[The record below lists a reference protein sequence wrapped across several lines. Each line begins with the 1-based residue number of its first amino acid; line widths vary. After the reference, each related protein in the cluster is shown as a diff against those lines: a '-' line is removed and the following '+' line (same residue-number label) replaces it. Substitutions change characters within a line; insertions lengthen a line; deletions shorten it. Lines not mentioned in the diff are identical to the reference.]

1 MDDPFSRPGPERS
14 FPCPRSAVC
23 IIVTN
28 ASRPDHPRSDS
39 INSSLWQRG
48 RCRQSACPCI
58 GSLAR
63 SGGISIVMTA
73 PVVDYKIHWLKMM
86 SVPESRAVVGRH
98 DGINGRDSDGKTIWT
113 KRCSLGCSWTA
124 TM

>member
-48 RCRQSACPCI
+48 RCRHPHA
-58 GSLAR
+58 LA
-63 SGGISIVMTA
+63 
-73 PVVDYKIHWLKMM
+73 
-86 SVPESRAVVGRH
+86 
-98 DGINGRDSDGKTIWT
+98 
-113 KRCSLGCSWTA
+113 
-124 TM
+124 

>member
-1 MDDPFSRPGPERS
+1 MVDPFSRPGPERS

-28 ASRPDHPRSDS
+28 ASRPDHPHSDS
-39 INSSLWQRG
+39 INSFSVATWTLPT
-48 RCRQSACPCI
+48 SAGPCI

-63 SGGISIVMTA
+63 SGGISIVTTA
-73 PVVDYKIHWLKMM
+73 PMVDYKIHWLKMM

-98 DGINGRDSDGKTIWT
+98 DGINGRDRSKTRSSTPFFDQRFI
-113 KRCSLGCSWTA
+113 RV
-124 TM
+124 